1 VYSGISDAV
10 SVAVA
15 SARCTSGLG
24 GEPGEWT
31 TDPGEERATH
41 KGALRSCISRRWAWT
56 PERCEHSGGV
66 VIQHAL
72 Q

>member
-1 VYSGISDAV
+1 MWGRECGGDKREVPFRRQGKPGGVDDA
-10 SVAVA
+10 
-15 SARCTSGLG
+15 RQ
-24 GEPGEWT
+24 
-31 TDPGEERATH
+31 ERATH

-56 PERCEHSGGV
+56 PERCERSGGV